1 MKNKKERTGMVS
13 LIGKTNVGKST
24 LLNQLIEQKV
34 SITSRKPQTTR
45 QRLLGIKTKERNQI
59 IYVDTPGFHQGHQ
72 RALNKFMNKVALS
85 SIEGVDIVLFVV
97 DALNFS
103 EPDRYLLKQ
112 VTNRNNEVILVIN

>member
-1 MKNKKERTGMVS
+1 MKNKNERTGLVS

-24 LLNQLIEQKV
+24 LLNQLIEQKI

-85 SIEGVDIVLFVV
+85 SIEGVDLSLIH
-97 DALNFS
+97 
-103 EPDRYLLKQ
+103 
-112 VTNRNNEVILVIN
+112 I